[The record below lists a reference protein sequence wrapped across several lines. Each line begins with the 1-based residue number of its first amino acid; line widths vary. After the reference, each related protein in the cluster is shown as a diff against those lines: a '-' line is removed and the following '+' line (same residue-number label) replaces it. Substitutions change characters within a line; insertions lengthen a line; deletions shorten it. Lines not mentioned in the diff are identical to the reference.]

1 METGSP
7 PPDQPRGDQA
17 RGPDPQGPQAPP
29 PEAAGPGPEA
39 RDYPS
44 AAPAEAPAASA
55 PESPTGYGGPAPPGG
70 WQQPIERPQ
79 GFDGTPLAGWW
90 SRVGATVVDGLILT
104 IPVVLLVILVVAVF
118 AGSDVA
124 GIVVAIVAFFG
135 YLAIALLYAPFLMKR
150 EGQHNGQTWGR
161 QVLGIR
167 VVRDNGQPVDFGFGL
182 LREFV
187 VKNLLFGVVGGFL
200 ASIPTLVDYLWPLWD
215 DENRALHDMIVS
227 SHVVKA

>member
-7 PPDQPRGDQA
+7 SPDRPRGPEA
-17 RGPDPQGPQAPP
+17 PGPDPRGPQAPP
-29 PEAAGPGPEA
+29 P
-39 RDYPS
+39 
-44 AAPAEAPAASA
+44 APPPAPPA
-55 PESPTGYGGPAPPGG
+55 PESPAGYGGPVPPGG

-79 GFDGTPLAGWW
+79 GWARTPLAGWW
-90 SRVGATVVDGLILT
+90 SRVGATVVDALILT
-104 IPVVLLVILVVAVF
+104 IPVILLVILVLAVF

-135 YLAIALLYAPFLMKR
+135 YIAIALLYAPFLMKR
-150 EGQHNGQTWGR
+150 EGRHNGQTWGR

-187 VKNLLFGVVGGFL
+187 VKNLLFGVVGGFF

-215 DENRALHDMIVS
+215 DENRALHDMVVS
-227 SHVVKA
+227 SHVVQARD